1 MPNTPT
7 DRHRSRI
14 AVTAV
19 SGATAIAAFSATGWL
34 AGAAARTA
42 AETDQADQTQQGVA
56 ASPTGAK
63 AATTTR
69 PDRHRP
75 VVRKQRPQR
84 THVTVRYVQG
94 TPSAP
99 VGGGGTVSQPAVQH
113 APAPAAHPA
122 PQPAPHP
129 APAPAPPPAPSS
141 GS

>member
-14 AVTAV
+14 AVAAV

-34 AGAAARTA
+34 AGAAARSA
-42 AETDQADQTQQGVA
+42 AEADQAQTDPVS
-56 ASPTGAK
+56 SPTSAK
-63 AATTTR
+63 AAAASR
-69 PDRHRP
+69 PDRHRT
-75 VVRKQRPQR
+75 VVLKQRPQR

-94 TPSAP
+94 APAAP
-99 VGGGGTVSQPAVQH
+99 VGGGGTVSVPTVH
-113 APAPAAHPA
+113 TPSAPQPA

-129 APAPAPPPAPSS
+129 QPAPQPPPAPSS

>member
-14 AVTAV
+14 AVAAV

-42 AETDQADQTQQGVA
+42 AETDQADQAQQDVA
-56 ASPTGAK
+56 ASTTGAK

-69 PDRHRP
+69 PDRQRT
-75 VVRKQRPQR
+75 VVLKQRPQR
-84 THVTVRYVQG
+84 SHVTVRYVQG
-94 TPSAP
+94 VPSAP
-99 VGGGGTVSQPAVQH
+99 VGTGGTVSQPAVQH

-129 APAPAPPPAPSS
+129 APAPPPAPSS